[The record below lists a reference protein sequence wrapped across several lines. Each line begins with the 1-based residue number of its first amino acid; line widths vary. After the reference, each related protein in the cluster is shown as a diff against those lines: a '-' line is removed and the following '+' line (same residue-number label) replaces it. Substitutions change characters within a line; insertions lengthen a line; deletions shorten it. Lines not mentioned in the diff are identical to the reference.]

1 MASQSTLPAGH
12 PFSHPRFRKRTVSL
26 SSVSSGLSQITLDFP
41 KTEPSVVTV
50 QTRAHTVYG
59 AFTPTA
65 SARTSLDTIK
75 RISSRS
81 HTFSFHGLQGPPRR
95 PIYHWDD
102 SPPSSGPSS
111 PTIPSFSRTAS
122 SSSILLPPSTL
133 PLTFHGSKELAR
145 ERTSNANEMNSI
157 LAKLERKSKLLTQK
171 VQCQA
176 RLVHRS
182 AVSAAFDWD
191 HAHNDCDYDADFQV
205 TKHSTIVY
213 RNSDRKFVPVQDSF
227 EMTSS
232 HVLKSF
238 DCS

>member
-1 MASQSTLPAGH
+1 MQTAGRPLYMASQSTLPAGH

-171 VQCQA
+171 VQCA
-176 RLVHRS
+176 TCNKTGSDFPRCGRCNAMWCS
-182 AVSAAFDWD
+182 RECRM
-191 HAHNDCDYDADFQV
+191 HAG
-205 TKHSTIVY
+205 K
-213 RNSDRKFVPVQDSF
+213 R
-227 EMTSS
+227 
-232 HVLKSF
+232 HV
-238 DCS
+238 CSPPA